1 MDMRCRFG
9 VEATLV
15 ANEFIDRYMGA
26 ANGEYV
32 KVYLYLLRHQG
43 EPVTAEGIAEALN
56 YTEADVKRAIVYWE
70 RMGALGQQSGQSS
83 PGRSVQ
89 QSGQQPAAR
98 QKPDGQACSPEQMS
112 RLQGDEGFAQLL
124 FVAQQYMEKV
134 LTQRELE
141 VFAYLYDELHMSS
154 ELLEY
159 LVEYCAENQH
169 KSIRYIETVA
179 LSWHEKKIR
188 TVDEAKAYTAGF
200 KKDTFAVMKEFGLTG
215 RRAGDSELE
224 AMDRWFKEYGFSR
237 ELVLEACRRTMEA
250 THNPS
255 FKYADKILSE
265 WRKAG
270 VKSLRDVASLDEK
283 RRSQSRRNP
292 ANGNGHPQ
300 TVTPRPN
307 QFHNF
312 EQRDTDYNA
321 LMMEQVR
328 GWLKES

>member
-1 MDMRCRFG
+1 MDVMCRFG

-15 ANEFIDRYMGA
+15 ANEFIDRHMA
-26 ANGEYV
+26 SANGEYV

-43 EPVTAEGIAEALN
+43 EPVTVAEVAEALN
-56 YTEADVKRAIVYWE
+56 HTEADVKRALAYWE
-70 RMGALGQQSGQSS
+70 RMGALSGGSCQKT
-83 PGRSVQ
+83 PEEE
-89 QSGQQPAAR
+89 R
-98 QKPDGQACSPEQMS
+98 QKGKACSQEQMN

-124 FVAQQYMEKV
+124 FAAQKYMEKA

-141 VFAYLYDELHMSS
+141 VFAYLYDELCMSA

-169 KSIRYIETVA
+169 KNIRYIETVA

-188 TVDEAKAYTAGF
+188 TIDEAKAYTAGF
-200 KKDTFAVMKEFGLTG
+200 KKDTFAVMKAFGLTD
-215 RRAGDSELE
+215 RRAGDRELE
-224 AMDRWFKEYGFSR
+224 AMSRWFKEYGFSR
-237 ELVLEACRRTMEA
+237 ELVLEACNRTMEA

-255 FKYADKILSE
+255 FKYADRILLE

-270 VKSLRDVASLDEK
+270 VKSLRDVAALDEK
-283 RRSQSRRNP
+283 RRSQTRHNSGGRS
-292 ANGNGHPQ
+292 GHPQ
-300 TVTPRPN
+300 TVPPKPN

-321 LMMEQVR
+321 LMVEQMR
-328 GWLKES
+328 SWLKEG

>member
-1 MDMRCRFG
+1 MDVRCRFG
-9 VEATLV
+9 VEATMV

-26 ANGEYV
+26 ASGEYV

-43 EPVTAEGIAEALN
+43 EPVTAEVIAEALN
-56 YTEADVKRAIVYWE
+56 HTEADVKRAIVYWE
-70 RMGALGQQSGQSS
+70 RMGALTGWSGESGGQ
-83 PGRSVQ
+83 SVQ
-89 QSGQQPAAR
+89 QQAATGQKTKGR
-98 QKPDGQACSPEQMS
+98 ACSPDRIN

-124 FVAQQYMEKV
+124 FAAQKYMEKV

-141 VFAYLYDELHMSS
+141 VFAYLYDELHMSA

-283 RRSQSRRNP
+283 RRSQARQSG
-292 ANGNGHPQ
+292 ANGASGNSRPQ

-328 GWLKES
+328 SWLKEG

>member
-1 MDMRCRFG
+1 MDVRCRFG
-9 VEATLV
+9 VEATMV
-15 ANEFIDRYMGA
+15 ANEFIDRYMGT
-26 ANGEYV
+26 ANGEFV

-43 EPVTAEGIAEALN
+43 EPVTVEMIAEALN
-56 YTEADVKRAIVYWE
+56 HTEADVKRAMAYWE
-70 RMGALGQQSGQSS
+70 RMGVLTQREQKAGDRRQEAADCKT
-83 PGRSVQ
+83 GR
-89 QSGQQPAAR
+89 
-98 QKPDGQACSPEQMS
+98 QACSPEQMN
-112 RLQGDEGFAQLL
+112 RLQRDDGFAQLL
-124 FVAQQYMEKV
+124 FAAQKYMEKV

-141 VFAYLYDELHMSS
+141 VFAYLYDELHMSA

-200 KKDTFAVMKEFGLTG
+200 KKDTFAVMKAFGLTG

-224 AMDRWFKEYGFSR
+224 AMGRWFKEYGFSR
-237 ELVLEACRRTMEA
+237 ELVLEACNRTMEA

-255 FKYADKILSE
+255 FKYADRILSE

-270 VKSLRDVASLDEK
+270 VKSLRDVAVLDEK
-283 RRSQSRRNP
+283 RRSQNGGRR
-292 ANGNGHPQ
+292 GSHPQ
-300 TVTPRPN
+300 TVAPRPN

-312 EQRDTDYNA
+312 EQRDTDYNT

-328 GWLKES
+328 RQIQDWTRED